1 MTNSKKNALSSRN
14 NLISF
19 AFQLPFVIVIVSS
32 TFGIG
37 IVDVVK
43 PKIVFLVRLSFVL
56 WGISQIILTLIFS
69 STNLVSNTLLKI

>member
-1 MTNSKKNALSSRN
+1 MSNRN

-43 PKIVFLVRLSFVL
+43 PRIVFLVRLSFVL
-56 WGISQIILTLIFS
+56 
-69 STNLVSNTLLKI
+69 